1 MRVRRLKSAVTT
13 NRPLIISVSVN
24 VVLLGL
30 GISLCVRHSRQA
42 TRSADTNATILS
54 SAAVAQSK
62 TTHHSPPQPGESPRP
77 TPFDWRQVES
87 PDYREY
93 IANLRSIGCPE
104 KTIKEIITADV
115 NDLFSVR
122 RAGITQTNHYE
133 YWRAFPVSLTED
145 QRKQLQE
152 LSVQRIDVL
161 KALGVEPSDMA
172 DLIAE
177 YYRSDME
184 SKGREIEFLS
194 EPKRQN
200 VKDLLFQMAQ
210 QQLAAKDEPVKAA
223 DIEQKTQSAIK
234 SLLTADEFRDY
245 ELRTSVPASQLREV
259 LKEMEPTEQEFK
271 SIFESW
277 TALNSHQPGSPEYR
291 EGQQSSEAALQSL
304 LGPDRFELYLKGV
317 KMLGYSK

>member
-1 MRVRRLKSAVTT
+1 
-13 NRPLIISVSVN
+13 
-24 VVLLGL
+24 
-30 GISLCVRHSRQA
+30 
-42 TRSADTNATILS
+42 
-54 SAAVAQSK
+54 
-62 TTHHSPPQPGESPRP
+62 
-77 TPFDWRQVES
+77 
-87 PDYREY
+87 
-93 IANLRSIGCPE
+93 
-104 KTIKEIITADV
+104 
-115 NDLFSVR
+115 
-122 RAGITQTNHYE
+122 
-133 YWRAFPVSLTED
+133 
-145 QRKQLQE
+145 
-152 LSVQRIDVL
+152 
-161 KALGVEPSDMA
+161 
-172 DLIAE
+172 
-177 YYRSDME
+177 
-184 SKGREIEFLS
+184 
-194 EPKRQN
+194 
-200 VKDLLFQMAQ
+200 MAQ